1 MSVEVV
7 LLVLA
12 GLVSINVV
20 LLVALVRSIR
30 RDRVR

>member
-7 LLVLA
+7 LLVLT

-20 LLVALVRSIR
+20 LLVALVMSIR
-30 RDRVR
+30 RDRAR

>member
-12 GLVSINVV
+12 GLVSINLV
-20 LLVALVRSIR
+20 LIVALVMSIR
-30 RDRVR
+30 RDRLR